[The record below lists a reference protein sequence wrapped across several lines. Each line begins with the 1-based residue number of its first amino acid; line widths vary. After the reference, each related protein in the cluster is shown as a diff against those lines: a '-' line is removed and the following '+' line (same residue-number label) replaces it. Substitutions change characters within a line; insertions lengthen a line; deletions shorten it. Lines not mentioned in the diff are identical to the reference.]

1 MNRHTASLAF
11 AELPAMDMD
20 AVSARLGISKRE
32 LAETAGLSA
41 NTLQRK
47 ERAQAPAV
55 IARINEMAEI
65 LHRVADWAGSE
76 RQALAWYRAEPLPA
90 FGGRTAES
98 IVKGGKAS
106 ALRDYLDHLAVG
118 GFA

>member
-1 MNRHTASLAF
+1 MEA
-11 AELPAMDMD
+11 D
-20 AVSARLGISKRE
+20 AVSTRLGISKRE

-55 IARINEMAEI
+55 ATRISEVAEI
-65 LHRVADWAGSE
+65 IHRVSSWAGSE
-76 RQALAWYRAEPLPA
+76 RQALAWYRAEPIPA

-98 IVKGGKAS
+98 IVKSGKAS
-106 ALRDYLDHLAVG
+106 ALRDYLDHLAMG

>member
-1 MNRHTASLAF
+1 MNKHAIARDFKDTPL
-11 AELPAMDMD
+11 MDID
-20 AVSARLGISKRE
+20 AVSARLGMSKRE
-32 LAETAGLSA
+32 LAETVGLSA
-41 NTLQRK
+41 NSLQRK

-55 IARINEMAEI
+55 TARIGEMAEI
-65 LHRVADWAGSE
+65 IHRVTDWAGSE

-98 IVKGGKAS
+98 IVKGGKAA
-106 ALRDYLDHLAVG
+106 ALRDYLDHLALG

>member
-1 MNRHTASLAF
+1 MPNKRQAEAF
-11 AELPAMDMD
+11 QEAPSMEIE
-20 AVSARLGISKRE
+20 AVSSRLGISKRE
-32 LAETAGLSA
+32 LAETAGLSV

-55 IARINEMAEI
+55 AARIGEMAEI
-65 LHRVADWAGSE
+65 IHRVSDWAGSE

-98 IVKGGKAS
+98 VVKNGKAA
-106 ALRDYLDHLAVG
+106 ALRDYLDHLALG

>member
-1 MNRHTASLAF
+1 MAGKPRRVTDREMPSMEA
-11 AELPAMDMD
+11 D
-20 AVSARLGISKRE
+20 AVSVRLGISKRE

-55 IARINEMAEI
+55 TMRISEMAEI
-65 LHRVADWAGSE
+65 IHRVSEWAGSE
-76 RQALAWYRAEPLPA
+76 RQALAWYRAEPIPA

-98 IVKGGKAS
+98 IVKNGKAA
-106 ALRDYLDHLAVG
+106 ALRDYLDHLALG

>member
-1 MNRHTASLAF
+1 MGRHAKVQVTS
-11 AELPAMDMD
+11 DMPSMEIE

-32 LAETAGLSA
+32 LAETAGLSV
-41 NTLQRK
+41 NTVQRK

-55 IARINEMAEI
+55 TARIGEMAEI
-65 LHRVADWAGSE
+65 IHRVSEWAGSE

-98 IVKGGKAS
+98 VVKSGKA
-106 ALRDYLDHLAVG
+106 AAVRDYLDHLALG